1 MSELILDRRAVLS
14 RILQDREGAL
24 IVTGLGSPVWDLS
37 SLDERPENFHL
48 WAGMG
53 LACVTGLGL
62 ALAQPDKRVWVVT
75 GDGEMLM
82 GVGSFATI
90 ATKAPRNLSIMV
102 LDNEHYVETGMQATH
117 TGQGVDLAGMAAAAG
132 FARTLT
138 VREDGDV
145 ETLATAL
152 KEGGFPLFAT
162 VKVKADS
169 LPKKLSPRDGV
180 HIKNRFRIAL
190 LGEDE
195 AMNLG

>member
-1 MSELILDRRAVLS
+1 M
-14 RILQDREGAL
+14 
-24 IVTGLGSPVWDLS
+24 
-37 SLDERPENFHL
+37 
-48 WAGMG
+48 AGHS
-53 LACVTGLGL
+53 
-62 ALAQPDKRVWVVT
+62 QFK
-75 GDGEMLM
+75 
-82 GVGSFATI
+82 
-90 ATKAPRNLSIMV
+90 NIM
-102 LDNEHYVETGMQATH
+102 HRK
-117 TGQGVDLAGMAAAAG
+117 GMAAAAG